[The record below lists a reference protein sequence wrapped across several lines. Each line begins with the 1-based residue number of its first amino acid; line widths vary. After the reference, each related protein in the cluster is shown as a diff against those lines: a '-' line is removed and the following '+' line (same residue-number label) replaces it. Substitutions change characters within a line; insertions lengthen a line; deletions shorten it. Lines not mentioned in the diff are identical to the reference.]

1 MLSIPDNSDLPRQ
14 AYRICR
20 RRRHEKNLLME
31 KKTTSWFVAV
41 VTPNTEKRS
50 AERLTQLVTQW
61 KSAQVIAPTEPITT
75 YVPSQKEVR
84 IQPSTSRRVE
94 VERLLCPC
102 YLFIECS
109 DQLRYKIASEASF
122 IHRFLMDRAS
132 TTPSG
137 RNDFARIP
145 HPQMLNFIRMVGDGD
160 SPITIDPTRL
170 RAGSKV
176 RIKTGRLR
184 GIEAFLEESPNG
196 TTSIALRVNFLGYA
210 KMNCPIELLELIE

>member
-1 MLSIPDNSDLPRQ
+1 MANAIEN
-14 AYRICR
+14 
-20 RRRHEKNLLME
+20 H
-31 KKTTSWFVAV
+31 WFIAV
-41 VTPNTEKRS
+41 VTPNTEKASREKLEKLIADLNKEKKYNES
-50 AERLTQLVTQW
+50 VDEKKR
-61 KSAQVIAPTEPITT
+61 VIS
-75 YVPSQKEVR
+75 YVP
-84 IQPSTSRRVE
+84 IQREMHEWPSTGKRVW
-94 VERLLCPC
+94 VDRVICPC
-102 YLFIECS
+102 YVFIRCS
-109 DQLRYKIASEASF
+109 DADRYYIACRAKF
-122 IHRFLMDRAS
+122 IHHFLMDRARIS
-132 TTPSG
+132 KDG